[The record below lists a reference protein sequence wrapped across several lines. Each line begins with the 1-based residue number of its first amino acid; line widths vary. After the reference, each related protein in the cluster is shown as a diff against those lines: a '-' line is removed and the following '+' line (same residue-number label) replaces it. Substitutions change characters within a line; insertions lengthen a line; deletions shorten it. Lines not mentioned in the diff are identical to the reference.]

1 MFTTRLVLVFTVGL
15 LLGAGLDVSAQGILE
30 RLRSGDRE
38 SVIKQL
44 SKKKVSIDVNERDEQ
59 GLTPLMMAA
68 VANDS
73 MIVEL
78 LLRHKADPNLRN
90 NVGMTALM
98 AAAFNTSE
106 ASMPLLLG
114 GGANP
119 DIQDGKGRT
128 ALIVAAKQGVNNP
141 VTMLLEAGANNELK
155 DEKGNTALMV
165 ACGERHLNI
174 MTELLDSG
182 ADANTRDLQGRT
194 PLMLLSLLGEDE
206 MVRLLLR
213 HKPDISAVDY
223 SMKTALAYAKEYK
236 RKLVIQVL
244 EKAGATF

>member
-1 MFTTRLVLVFTVGL
+1 MSATRNMLMLLIGL
-15 LLGAGLDVSAQGILE
+15 FLWTGHGVSAQELVE
-30 RLRSGDRE
+30 RLRSGDRDAVV
-38 SVIKQL
+38 SLL
-44 SKKKVSIDVNERDEQ
+44 SKKKVTVDVNSRDED

-73 MIVEL
+73 VLVEL
-78 LLRHKADPNLRN
+78 LLRHKANPNLQN

-98 AAAFNTSE
+98 GAAFNSSE
-106 ASMPLLLG
+106 IVMPLLLG

-119 DIQDGKGRT
+119 NLQDSKGRT

-141 VTMLLEAGANNELK
+141 VTMLLQAGANKELK

-165 ACGERHLNI
+165 ACGERHLNV
-174 MTELLDSG
+174 MTELLESG
-182 ADANTRDLQGRT
+182 ADPNTRDLQGRT

-206 MVRLLLR
+206 MIRLLLR
-213 HKPDISAVDY
+213 HKPDISAVDF
-223 SMKTALAYAKEYK
+223 SMKTALSYAKEYR

-244 EKAGATF
+244 EKAGAKF

>member
-1 MFTTRLVLVFTVGL
+1 MFITRTLVLVAVGL
-15 LLGAGLDVSAQGILE
+15 LIGAGLDVSAQGILE

-38 SVIKQL
+38 SVIKLL

-59 GLTPLMMAA
+59 GLTPLMMGA
-68 VANDS
+68 VTNDS
-73 MIVEL
+73 LMVEL
-78 LLRHKADPNLRN
+78 LLRHKANPNLQN
-90 NVGMTALM
+90 NVGMTAVM

-106 ASMPLLLG
+106 AVLPLLLA

-119 DIQDGKGRT
+119 DLQDVKGRT

-141 VTMLLEAGANNELK
+141 VTMLLEAGANKELK

-182 ADANTRDLQGRT
+182 SDPNTRDVQGRT

-213 HKPDISAVDY
+213 HKPDVGAVDFAT
-223 SMKTALAYAKEYK
+223 MTALAYAREYK

-244 EKAGATF
+244 ENAGAKF

>member
-1 MFTTRLVLVFTVGL
+1 MFITRTLVLIAVGL

-38 SVIKQL
+38 SVMKQL
-44 SKKKVSIDVNERDEQ
+44 SKKKVTIDVNERDEQ

-68 VANDS
+68 VTNDS
-73 MIVEL
+73 AMVEL

-106 ASMPLLLG
+106 GVIPLLLA

-119 DIQDGKGRT
+119 DVQDAKGRT

-141 VTMLLEAGANNELK
+141 VTMLLQGGANKELK
-155 DEKGNTALMV
+155 DEKGNSALMV

-174 MTELLDSG
+174 MTELLDNG
-182 ADANTRDLQGRT
+182 ADPNTRDLQGRT

-206 MVRLLLR
+206 MARLLLR

-244 EKAGATF
+244 EKAGAKL